1 MVISETG
8 AQGHI
13 LHPAV
18 RPGKKL
24 LRTVNPKLLHII
36 GKTNLHLLFEKI
48 TEIGRIHLRR
58 ICRIL
63 EADLLFIMFPDKL
76 QRLLQN
82 NKKTH
87 QNHKHTTNK
96 KNQNTGISFFPEFFK
111 IFDLF
116 IPDWIF
122 FKACCLVQF
131 LKPLYKKPSVRITIL
146 TFCKDLL
153 PELFRLLFV
162 LSCFQGR
169 NLCFQ
174 YVGTFRQNTVR
185 FLPAF
190 KIKDLFFLM
199 GGLLHQFSGLLVSLT
214 DSFLSHADTADTDAE
229 IAKILLAVPVAN
241 SRNLCQPLLHG

>member
-76 QRLLQN
+76 QCLF
-82 NKKTH
+82 TAAEIPSG
-87 QNHKHTTNK
+87 TTSSPPAKSSEIQEFPFSRNSSK
-96 KNQNTGISFFPEFFK
+96 SSISSYQIGSF
-111 IFDLF
+111 
-116 IPDWIF
+116 
-122 FKACCLVQF
+122 
-131 LKPLYKKPSVRITIL
+131 SR
-146 TFCKDLL
+146 
-153 PELFRLLFV
+153 
-162 LSCFQGR
+162 
-169 NLCFQ
+169 
-174 YVGTFRQNTVR
+174 
-185 FLPAF
+185 PAVWF
-190 KIKDLFFLM
+190 
-199 GGLLHQFSGLLVSLT
+199 
-214 DSFLSHADTADTDAE
+214 SFLSHCTRS
-229 IAKILLAVPVAN
+229 LPSV
-241 SRNLCQPLLHG
+241 